1 VWPREGTNEFMSSPE
16 STPEPIGNQAAFR
29 GSTSLSIP
37 TRSAISRSY
46 AF

>member
-16 STPEPIGNQAAFR
+16 STPEPIGTQAAFR
-29 GSTSLSIP
+29 GSTSLSIR